1 MKPPSSVISD
11 RHGHSGQKV
20 LAHLA
25 QLQQQN
31 ALLKESLALSQ
42 RENALQQELIT
53 KLQAQHTQQQ
63 KQITQQQ
70 EQIVQLQEKV
80 EALEAEIRRLKK
92 LPPKPDIK
100 PNTKP
105 PDDSDDSPGDPPA
118 ADQIHPVMKLTRMA
132 FQSIRSASRMKE
144 LVISASSHQSR
155 LLKRAYQSRPVIF
168 LRVLPGTVS
177 PLSMSRTWSSRQP
190 VSNTYLSNG

>member
-80 EALEAEIRRLKK
+80 EALEAEIRRVCGLNNVRHAGCEPLETRSDPSSTRKH
-92 LPPKPDIK
+92 
-100 PNTKP
+100 PNNPLT
-105 PDDSDDSPGDPPA
+105 SP
-118 ADQIHPVMKLTRMA
+118 
-132 FQSIRSASRMKE
+132 E
-144 LVISASSHQSR
+144 LVMLIA
-155 LLKRAYQSRPVIF
+155 L
-168 LRVLPGTVS
+168 T
-177 PLSMSRTWSSRQP
+177 PLVPSIACL
-190 VSNTYLSNG
+190 TYTCAA